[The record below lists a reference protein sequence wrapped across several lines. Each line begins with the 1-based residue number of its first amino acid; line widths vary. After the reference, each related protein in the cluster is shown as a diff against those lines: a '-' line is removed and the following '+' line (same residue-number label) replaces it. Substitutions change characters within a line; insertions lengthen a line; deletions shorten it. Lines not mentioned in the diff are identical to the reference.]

1 MQKIGLLAGV
11 GRLPVEFARAARG
24 MGFAVTAIAVVPGTD
39 SELPLVAD
47 QLYTISAGELEKI
60 ITTLQQDGI
69 SEVTMIGKVTK
80 ELLFAGAVALDD
92 RMKKLLSLL
101 PNQNDDTIM
110 LAIVR
115 EMAQAGIGVLDQTAL
130 IRQLL
135 PAPGVLTDRQPTPQE
150 QADIEYGFQ
159 MAKAIGRLDIGQ
171 TVVVKDKAI
180 MAVEAIEG
188 TDECIKRG
196 GLLGRGGVT
205 VAKTAKPSQDIRFD
219 MPAVGP
225 ATLQAMIAAGA
236 TALVMEAGRTLLVD
250 KAAVLSLAKEN
261 NITIV
266 AIGEVCC
273 EGNRQP

>member
-60 ITTLQQDGI
+60 ITTLQQEGI

-92 RMKKLLSLL
+92 RMKKLLSML

-115 EMAQAGIGVLDQTAL
+115 EMDQAGIGVLDQTAL

-135 PAPGVLTDRQPTPQE
+135 PAPGVLTDRHPTSQE
-150 QADIEYGFQ
+150 QADMEYGFQ

-266 AIGEVCC
+266 AMVE
-273 EGNRQP
+273 

>member
-60 ITTLQQDGI
+60 ITTLQQEGI

-92 RMKKLLSLL
+92 RMKKLLSML

-115 EMAQAGIGVLDQTAL
+115 EMDQAGIGVLDQTAL
-130 IRQLL
+130 IRRLL

-266 AIGEVCC
+266 AMVE
-273 EGNRQP
+273 